1 VTLYGDGR
9 AALRDDRETAERL
22 GWGPRRRSLGDP
34 EIVLAPRAG
43 DPRREPWIAPPWLE
57 PAPGV
62 GELFR
67 PPRRRE
73 TWSYLQEPPGVLRHL
88 DALARPRAERGLRVG
103 LVGVG
108 RVGGIAAAVLAAT
121 PVARSGVRELLIY
134 DVDSANCE
142 RWMLELGSVADWHG
156 GELLPRVRPTTL
168 AQVFNQCDVLLFAA
182 TCGVPPLGSQGD
194 VRLVQFEPNRSILR
208 GCLEHARMASFV
220 GLFLVISDPVDWLCQ
235 AAVVD
240 SNTDPA
246 GRFVGDGLAPERI
259 AGLGLGVMWGRALA
273 FARREGWDEVVA
285 RHGAA
290 FGPHSTEV
298 VVFDDVRRPS
308 PVRSDGLTR
317 AAREGNS
324 LVRHLGF
331 LPFVGPGV
339 SSVALTLTLLLA
351 GRGALASVFVDGVYL
366 GCPARHD
373 WGVYPAGRR
382 VAPDVVE
389 RVGRLHGGLRQQAYA
404 LGLALADS

>member
-1 VTLYGDGR
+1 MTLYGDGR

-22 GWGPRRRSLGDP
+22 GWGARRRSRPDP
-34 EIVLAPRAG
+34 GIVLAPRAG
-43 DPRREPWIAPPWLE
+43 DPGREAWITPPWFD
-57 PAPGV
+57 PSRGV
-62 GELFR
+62 AALSEA
-67 PPRRRE
+67 PRRAP
-73 TWSYLQEPPGVLRHL
+73 TWSYLREPPGVVRYL
-88 DALARPRAERGLRVG
+88 DALARDPGGRGVRVG

-108 RVGGIAAAVLAAT
+108 RVGGIAATLLAAT
-121 PVARSGVRELLIY
+121 PVAKSGVRELLVY
-134 DVDSANCE
+134 DVDGANYE
-142 RWMLELGSVADWHG
+142 RWLLELGSIARWRG
-156 GELLPRVRPTTL
+156 AEPMPRVRPTTL

-182 TCGVPPLGSQGD
+182 TSGVPPLGSQGD

-208 GCLEHARMASFV
+208 GCLEHARMASFT

-317 AAREGNS
+317 AAREGNA

-331 LPFVGPGV
+331 LPFVGPAV
-339 SSVALTLTLLLA
+339 SSVALMLPDLLA
-351 GRGALASVFVDGVYL
+351 GGDALASVFVDGVYL
-366 GCPARHD
+366 GCPARHE
-373 WGVYPAGRR
+373 WGVYPSGRR
-382 VAPDVVE
+382 MAPE
-389 RVGRLHGGLRQQAYA
+389 IATQVGRLHGGLRQQARA

>member
-1 VTLYGDGR
+1 VG
-9 AALRDDRETAERL
+9 ALSRGLR
-22 GWGPRRRSLGDP
+22 
-34 EIVLAPRAG
+34 RAG
-43 DPRREPWIAPPWLE
+43 
-57 PAPGV
+57 
-62 GELFR
+62 
-67 PPRRRE
+67 
-73 TWSYLQEPPGVLRHL
+73 TWSYLREPPGVVRCL
-88 DALARPRAERGLRVG
+88 DALARPPLGRGVRVG

-108 RVGGIAAAVLAAT
+108 RVGGIAAALLAAT
-121 PVARSGVRELLIY
+121 PVSVSGVRELLVY
-134 DVDSANCE
+134 DVDSANHE
-142 RWMLELGSVADWHG
+142 RWMLELGSVADWRG

-182 TCGVPPLGSQGD
+182 TSGVPPLGASGD
-194 VRLVQFEPNRSILR
+194 VRSVQFEPNRSILR
-208 GCLEHARMASFV
+208 GCLEHARLAAYT

-273 FARREGWDEVVA
+273 LARREGWDEVVS

-317 AAREGNS
+317 AAREGNT

-339 SSVALTLTLLLA
+339 SSVALTLPALLA
-351 GRGALASVFVDGVYL
+351 GREALASVFVDGVYF
-366 GCPARHD
+366 GCPARHG
-373 WGVYPAGRR
+373 WGVYPSVRRMAPEVGRHL
-382 VAPDVVE
+382 
-389 RVGRLHGGLRQQAYA
+389 GRLHGSLRQQARA
-404 LGLALADS
+404 LGLAVAEA

>member
-1 VTLYGDGR
+1 
-9 AALRDDRETAERL
+9 
-22 GWGPRRRSLGDP
+22 
-34 EIVLAPRAG
+34 
-43 DPRREPWIAPPWLE
+43 
-57 PAPGV
+57 
-62 GELFR
+62 
-67 PPRRRE
+67 
-73 TWSYLQEPPGVLRHL
+73 
-88 DALARPRAERGLRVG
+88 
-103 LVGVG
+103 
-108 RVGGIAAAVLAAT
+108 
-121 PVARSGVRELLIY
+121 
-134 DVDSANCE
+134 
-142 RWMLELGSVADWHG
+142 
-156 GELLPRVRPTTL
+156 
-168 AQVFNQCDVLLFAA
+168 
-182 TCGVPPLGSQGD
+182 